1 MITNA
6 QKLLFF
12 LLILASGAHAQSSYP
27 GDAVRVNDETISY
40 QRFNGFYVEYRNSK
54 GVAVGAR
61 GDQLGLLTQLR
72 QEAMDLLIEQ
82 ALVWQAAERA
92 GIEADAAE
100 AEKNIADVRAVFD
113 SDAAFNMKLQEEGFT
128 EETFRQHIERMIAA
142 KVYLD
147 GVRLEAAEVS
157 DADVERYYH
166 ANERRLT
173 LPEQI
178 RVRHILLTWKPLGT
192 QDDRATIRKQMQPI
206 LERAR
211 SGEDFAA
218 LAEEFSDDYATRTT
232 GGDTGLFKRG
242 DMVPAFEKT
251 AFAMQPGEISDPVE
265 TSFGVHIIRFE
276 ERQEPRLLPFD
287 EVREQLRDHVRQERM
302 EAAVQEE
309 IDQLRAAADITV
321 LIPLA
326 ARD

>member
-1 MITNA
+1 MIA
-6 QKLLFF
+6 IARKSLFF
-12 LLILASGAHAQSSYP
+12 LLIMAAGAHAQSIYP

-92 GIEADAAE
+92 GIEADPAE

-128 EETFRQHIERMIAA
+128 EETFRKHIERMIAA

-157 DADVERYYH
+157 DAEVERYYH
-166 ANERRLT
+166 ANEGRLT
-173 LPEQI
+173 LPEQV

-211 SGEDFAA
+211 NGEDFAA
-218 LAEEFSDDYATRTT
+218 LAEEFSDDYATKTA
-232 GGDTGLFKRG
+232 GGDTGFFKRG
-242 DMVPAFEKT
+242 DMVPAFEKA

-276 ERQEPRLLPFD
+276 ERQEPHLLSFD

-302 EAAVQEE
+302 EAAVQAE

-326 ARD
+326 SRD

>member
-1 MITNA
+1 MILNA
-6 QKLLFF
+6 HKVLFF
-12 LLILASGAHAQSSYP
+12 LLILASVAQAQSIYP

-54 GVAVGAR
+54 GVAIGAR

-92 GIEADAAE
+92 GIEVDSAE
-100 AEKNIADVRAVFD
+100 VDQNISDVRSIYDDD
-113 SDAAFNMKLQEEGFT
+113 SQFVMKLQEEGFT
-128 EETFRQHIERMIAA
+128 KESFRRHIERMIAA
-142 KVYLD
+142 KHYLD
-147 GVRLEAAEVS
+147 GLRLEALEVS
-157 DADVERYYH
+157 DAEVERYYH
-166 ANERRLT
+166 DNERRLT
-173 LPEQI
+173 LPEQV

-192 QDDRATIRKQMQPI
+192 QDDRAAIRNQMQPI

-211 SGEDFAA
+211 SGDDFAA

-232 GGDTGLFKRG
+232 GGDTGFFQRG

-265 TSFGVHIIRFE
+265 TSFGVHIIRLA
-276 ERQEPRLLPFD
+276 ERNKSRLVPFD
-287 EVREQLRDHVRQERM
+287 EVREQLREHVRQERM
-302 EAAVQEE
+302 EAAVRDE

-326 ARD
+326 SRD